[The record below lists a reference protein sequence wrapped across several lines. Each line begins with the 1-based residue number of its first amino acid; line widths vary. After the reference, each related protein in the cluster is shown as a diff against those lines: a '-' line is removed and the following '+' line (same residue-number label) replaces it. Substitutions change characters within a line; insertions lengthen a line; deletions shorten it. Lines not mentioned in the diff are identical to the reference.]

1 MNVLIT
7 GVDLAEVLG
16 RRRRAGRAR
25 PAHHRPAALHARRL
39 PALRRRRPGPNCGAA
54 GPNSRHERLLT
65 TTGTNWGGDSAS
77 VGSRTEQ
84 RVVRSAASTIT
95 HLPAARIDPVLADLL
110 LGPIL
115 RGTPTFVSPGVT
127 K

>member
-1 MNVLIT
+1 MQR
-7 GVDLAEVLG
+7 LG
-16 RRRRAGRAR
+16 IAGDTPSDCPHYGTQA
-25 PAHHRPAALHARRL
+25 
-39 PALRRRRPGPNCGAA
+39 GPNCGAA
-54 GPNSRHERLLT
+54 GPNSQHERLLT
-65 TTGTNWGGDSAS
+65 TTGTTWGGDSAS

-84 RVVRSAASTIT
+84 RVVRSAASTLT

-115 RGTPTFVSPGVT
+115 RGTPAFVSPGVT